1 LHGALMSRIGNKPVS
16 VPAGVKVEQKGRNI
30 KVSGAAGTLEI
41 DCHPNIQV
49 RLEDNK
55 LVVENKH
62 PEVRQDRALHGTM
75 RALLENMVEGASKGF
90 ERKLEIY
97 GTGYTV
103 KEQGGKL
110 VMQVGFAN
118 PVEMDVP
125 KGVKVKIE
133 VPATRGDDTPAKFT
147 LAGPDKCILNRFA
160 ADVRKVRHPEPY
172 KGKGI
177 RYAGEI
183 VKRKVGKT
191 FTSGTTG

>member
-1 LHGALMSRIGNKPVS
+1 MSRIGNKPVS
-16 VPAGVKVEQKGRNI
+16 VPAGVKVEQKGRHI

-41 DCHPNIQV
+41 DCHSNIQV

-118 PVEMDVP
+118 PVEMDIP
-125 KGVKVKIE
+125 KSVKVKIE